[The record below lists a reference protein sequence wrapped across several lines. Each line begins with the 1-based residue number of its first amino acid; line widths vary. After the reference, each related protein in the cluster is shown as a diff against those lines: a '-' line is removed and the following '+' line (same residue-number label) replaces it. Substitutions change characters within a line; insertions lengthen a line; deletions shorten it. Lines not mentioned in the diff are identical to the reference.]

1 MLHVR
6 LEFIELH
13 SEEDLKSAFQT
24 AKRKNVGAALLIWSP
39 MFYVYRDRVS
49 ALALETKLPTI
60 GTYMDLGTLMSYGPV
75 TGEGLKR
82 AGYYVDRLL
91 KGARPSE
98 LPIEQLSKLKLIVNL
113 KTAKTL
119 GIKMPEAVLLRADEL
134 IQ

>member
-1 MLHVR
+1 MAAFFYLVR
-6 LEFIELH
+6 PE
-13 SEEDLKSAFQT
+13 
-24 AKRKNVGAALLIWSP
+24 RKQCL
-39 MFYVYRDRVS
+39 
-49 ALALETKLPTI
+49 TI
-60 GTYMDLGTLMSYGPV
+60 GERPYMSYGPV

-113 KTAKTL
+113 RTAKTL
-119 GIKMPEAVLLRADEL
+119 GIRMPEAVLVRADEL